1 MGVGDLPVTLAL
13 GDEAHGVTRFA
24 LEVARWTDAPVARTA
39 EDLPPGSRVH
49 LHVTDRVLGRD
60 PAAAARAA
68 EALGRRHDLTV
79 TLHDVPQPTDG
90 DAFLRRVE
98 CYRAV
103 LGAATGWVVSSH
115 HERVLVE
122 RWCHPRSAGHV
133 VPLPVVP
140 LPVVPRSGVPVE
152 GAATGALSV
161 GVFGFVYPGK
171 GHAEALAA
179 IAALPP
185 ALTAT
190 LGPVEL
196 RVLGAAAAGHAA
208 DLDALVRRGRDL
220 GVRVRVTGRVPEA
233 EVAAAL
239 RDVTVPVVAHRNVSA
254 SGSQNS
260 WIAAGRRPLVRDGVY
275 AREMAGLR
283 PGTTTPFTDAD
294 LATAVGAA
302 LEDPATTWLTAG
314 ASLGPG
320 PAEVAAAYRRWW
332 RGVAEEAA

>member
-1 MGVGDLPVTLAL
+1 MGDLPVTLAL

-24 LEVARWTDAPVARTA
+24 LEVARWTGAPVARRSV
-39 EDLPPGSRVH
+39 DLRPGSRVH
-49 LHVTDRVLGRD
+49 LHVTDRVLGRS
-60 PAAAARAA
+60 PEAAVLAVR
-68 EALGRRHDLTV
+68 ELGAGHDLTV

-115 HERVLVE
+115 HERALVA
-122 RWCHPRSAGHV
+122 RWCHPRTSGHV

-140 LPVVPRSGVPVE
+140 LSGVPLSGVPLD
-152 GAATGALSV
+152 GAAGGPLSV

-179 IAALPP
+179 IAALPR
-185 ALTAT
+185 ATAS
-190 LGPVEL
+190 GPVEL

-208 DLDALVRRGRDL
+208 DLEALVRRGQAL
-220 GVRVRVTGRVPEA
+220 GVPVRVTGRVPEHA
-233 EVAAAL
+233 VAGAL

-275 AREMAGLR
+275 AREMAALR
-283 PGTTTPFTDAD
+283 PGTTSLFTDAG
-294 LATAVGAA
+294 LAGAVAGALA
-302 LEDPATTWLTAG
+302 DPSSTWLSAG
-314 ASLGPG
+314 TSVGPG
-320 PAEVAAAYRRWW
+320 PAEVAAAYRGWW
-332 RGVAEEAA
+332 RRLAEEAA